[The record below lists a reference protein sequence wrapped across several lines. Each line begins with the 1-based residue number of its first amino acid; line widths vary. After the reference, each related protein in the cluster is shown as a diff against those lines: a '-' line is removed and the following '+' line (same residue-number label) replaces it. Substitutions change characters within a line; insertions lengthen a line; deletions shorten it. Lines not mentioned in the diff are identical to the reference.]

1 MLAEASLLVALTV
14 QHGSGADACLG
25 ADALSRS
32 VERRLKRRVF
42 VDAARA
48 DLRFVVSFE
57 RHATEI
63 EARIDVSDVG
73 GRPRGSR
80 SLVTAG
86 HCSALDDSLA
96 LSVALLVDQ
105 PPEPEPESEPQAT
118 PDAEPPRVGEPP
130 PTPPSSKPAPKP
142 PTPITIPED
151 VNAPREPWHA
161 RLGLAGGASWGTLP
175 GIRPGLALYMKLLP
189 HQVYPILVGGEMF
202 GSATADRDSNAGAR
216 FRLLRAMV
224 ALCPSLHE
232 ASIHAVNLCFGQK
245 LGWLSVEGYGF
256 DHGAREQRLTYAL
269 SVGVESTLRLVGP
282 LAARGYLGAEIPVV
296 RDRFASEGRAAT
308 ELFRASPVALAAEIG
323 VEAAVW

>member
-32 VERRLKRRVF
+32 VEKRLQRRVF
-42 VDAARA
+42 VDASRA

-57 RHATEI
+57 RRGAEL

-86 HCSALDDSLA
+86 HCSTLDDSLA

-105 PPEPEPESEPQAT
+105 PPEPDPELEPQAT
-118 PDAEPPRVGEPP
+118 PDAEPSSAGEP
-130 PTPPSSKPAPKP
+130 PTPPMSKPAPRP

-175 GIRPGLALYMKLLP
+175 GIRPGVALYVKLLP
-189 HQVYPILVGGEMF
+189 RQVYPILVGAEMF
-202 GSATADRDSNAGAR
+202 GNAIAERDSRSGAR
-216 FRLLRAMV
+216 VRLLRARV

-232 ASIHAVNLCFGQK
+232 SSIQAVNLCVGQK
-245 LGWLSVEGYGF
+245 LGWLRVEGYGF
-256 DHGAREQRLTYAL
+256 DHAAREQRLTYAL
-269 SVGVESTLRLVGP
+269 SVGAESTLRLVGP
-282 LAARGYLGAEIPVV
+282 LAARG
-296 RDRFASEGRAAT
+296 
-308 ELFRASPVALAAEIG
+308 
-323 VEAAVW
+323 

>member
-32 VERRLKRRVF
+32 VEKRLQRRVF
-42 VDAARA
+42 VDASRA

-57 RHATEI
+57 RRGAEL

-86 HCSALDDSLA
+86 HCSTLDDSLA

-105 PPEPEPESEPQAT
+105 PPEPDPELEPQAT
-118 PDAEPPRVGEPP
+118 PDAEPSSAGEP
-130 PTPPSSKPAPKP
+130 PTPPMSKPAPRP

-175 GIRPGLALYMKLLP
+175 GIRPGVALYVKLLP
-189 HQVYPILVGGEMF
+189 RQVYPILVGGEML
-202 GSATADRDSNAGAR
+202 GNATADRDANSGAR

-232 ASIHAVNLCFGQK
+232 GSIHAVSLCFGQK
-245 LGWLSVEGYGF
+245 LGWLRVEGYGF

-269 SVGVESTLRLVGP
+269 SVGAESTLRLVGP

-296 RDRFASEGRAAT
+296 RDRFASDGRAAT